1 MGHGQRKMFRPV
13 RPAAYLPDVTA
24 IMESAQRAAAAG
36 ASGPFPQRSAFNP
49 IPQTPLVY
57 PTDLSQLQLFSQ
69 LGQFLPQQ
77 GVPDLQQ
84 FTGGGG
90 DSQAASG
97 SRGKGRGSSSDKA
110 SSAYASR
117 HQAAEQRRRNRINE
131 RYASW
136 SPWPPVT
143 RTYRAKPRTLR

>member
-1 MGHGQRKMFRPV
+1 MEKSASALEVGQAQTIMFRPV
-13 RPAAYLPDVTA
+13 RPAAFLPDVTA

-49 IPQTPLVY
+49 IPQSPVVY
-57 PTDLSQLQLFSQ
+57 QPDLNQLQLLSQ
-69 LGQFLPQQ
+69 FGHLLPQQ
-77 GVPDLQQ
+77 GGVPDLHQA
-84 FTGGGG
+84 FTGGVV

-97 SRGKGRGSSSDKA
+97 SRGKGKGSSSDKA

-131 RYASW
+131 RCATCA
-136 SPWPPVT
+136 PWPP
-143 RTYRAKPRTLR
+143 

>member
-1 MGHGQRKMFRPV
+1 MFRPV

-36 ASGPFPQRSAFNP
+36 TSGPFPQRSAFNP

-77 GVPDLQQ
+77 AGIPDLQQ
-84 FTGGGG
+84 LTGGGG

-97 SRGKGRGSSSDKA
+97 SRGKAKGSSSDKA

-131 RYASW
+131 R
-136 SPWPPVT
+136 
-143 RTYRAKPRTLR
+143 